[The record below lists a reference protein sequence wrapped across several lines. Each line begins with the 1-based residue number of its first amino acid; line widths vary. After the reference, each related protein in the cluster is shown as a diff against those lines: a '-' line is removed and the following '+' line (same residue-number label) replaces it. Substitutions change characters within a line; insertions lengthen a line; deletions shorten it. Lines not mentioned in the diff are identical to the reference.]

1 MEKVIVKMILVVV
14 WTSRCVCVDTIVKV
28 ILMFTNHDPKLNLFQ
43 MFTLNTSHVQQQL
56 DYGKRKGY
64 SHLVLAMKNDDPS
77 DAQIVSNLDM
87 RVALQ
92 YLQRKVNNF
101 SNHDKIWKQ
110 HTKINLGGGGG
121 RKKQEQLD

>member
-1 MEKVIVKMILVVV
+1 
-14 WTSRCVCVDTIVKV
+14 
-28 ILMFTNHDPKLNLFQ
+28 
-43 MFTLNTSHVQQQL
+43 MFTLNTSHVQQKL

-92 YLQRKVNNF
+92 YLQRKVNNVKM
-101 SNHDKIWKQ
+101 SKATYQN
-110 HTKINLGGGGG
+110 
-121 RKKQEQLD
+121 

>member
-1 MEKVIVKMILVVV
+1 MEKVKVKMILVVV

-64 SHLVLAMKNDDPS
+64 CHLVLAMKNDDPS

-101 SNHDKIWKQ
+101 SNYDKIRKQ

>member
-1 MEKVIVKMILVVV
+1 MCVV
-14 WTSRCVCVDTIVKV
+14 TIVKV

-64 SHLVLAMKNDDPS
+64 CHLVLAMKNDDPS
-77 DAQIVSNLDM
+77 DAQIVSNMDM

-101 SNHDKIWKQ
+101 SNYDKIRKQ
-110 HTKINLGGGGG
+110 HTKINLGGSGG